1 MKPHCGNIKSEC
13 EMHLSC
19 LIPFLIRKNTSLFV
33 INTVIVQIVILIMS
47 SPSCIGFYVMRWR
60 MVIRKKNHVSSLI
73 QYFVF
78 SGRKT
83 GCIRCTSSQV
93 YNKKNKQ

>member
-1 MKPHCGNIKSEC
+1 MYWVLCD
-13 EMHLSC
+13 EMEDC
-19 LIPFLIRKNTSLFV
+19 DTEK
-33 INTVIVQIVILIMS
+33 
-47 SPSCIGFYVMRWR
+47 Y
-60 MVIRKKNHVSSLI
+60 HVSSLI

-78 SGRKT
+78 PGRKT